1 MPRPSAN
8 SKLIGVHAIAVLLT
22 AFAATVPVQAQNAP
36 TMAAPS
42 GPSSMSA
49 SENMTAP
56 VKTAAQKNSKPAA
69 EAPAVPVKPLWSDL
83 NLEQRQALSPLA
95 SEWDKLDGTQ
105 KQKWL
110 VISKKYASLK
120 PDQQIRLQER
130 MRDWVKLTPEQRRA
144 ARENYSK
151 AKKLDASRK
160 SEKWE
165 QYQQLPEETKKKLAA
180 EAAAKNRV
188 ANLPP
193 ASDNK
198 NRITPPKKSIPEKA
212 KTTPAP
218 LSAPAVPPNPA
229 ASATSP
235 PTGEVGSPSN

>member
-1 MPRPSAN
+1 MSRPSAN
-8 SKLIGVHAIAVLLT
+8 FYFMCAHAIVVLLT
-22 AFAATVPVQAQNAP
+22 AFTATRPVHAQNAP
-36 TMAAPS
+36 TIVEPPAASSTNAAKNQASAAKSVPQKNQKIAAPL
-42 GPSSMSA
+42 
-49 SENMTAP
+49 
-56 VKTAAQKNSKPAA
+56 PAT
-69 EAPAVPVKPLWSDL
+69 PAKPLWSELKLD
-83 NLEQRQALSPLA
+83 QQQALSPLA

-130 MRDWVKLTPEQRRA
+130 MRDWVKLTPDQRRA

-193 ASDNK
+193 VSDNK
-198 NRITPPKKSIPEKA
+198 NRITPPKKGIAEKA
-212 KTTPAP
+212 KTTPSTTSAAP
-218 LSAPAVPPNPA
+218 NSVAPATALPA
-229 ASATSP
+229 DETA
-235 PTGEVGSPSN
+235 SPSN

>member
-1 MPRPSAN
+1 MSRPSAN
-8 SKLIGVHAIAVLLT
+8 FNFIRAHVIAVLLT
-22 AFAATVPVQAQNAP
+22 AFATSIPVQAQNA
-36 TMAAPS
+36 
-42 GPSSMSA
+42 
-49 SENMTAP
+49 SEIKTAP
-56 VKTAAQKNSKPAA
+56 VKSAPQTNSKLAATPQASPA
-69 EAPAVPVKPLWSDL
+69 KPLWSELKLD
-83 NLEQRQALSPLA
+83 QQQALSPLA

-198 NRITPPKKSIPEKA
+198 NGVTPPKKRAPEKA

-218 LSAPAVPPNPA
+218 PSAPAFPPNPA
-229 ASATSP
+229 ASATAP
-235 PTGEVGSPSN
+235 PAGEVGSPSN